1 VSSAEARPGGLA
13 RLAER
18 LADHPRRPTPGR
30 HWFEDEHRY
39 PKKKTTVAWLVTLAR
54 AGYGVTLVAVPG
66 LLIGL
71 TGQRP
76 GRRDCAVARVLGAR
90 HLLQAGVT
98 AAAQLADP
106 GDSVVLGGGVAVDLV
121 HASTM
126 VALGVL
132 DSHVRRAALIDVGVE
147 TALAV
152 AGAAAAATSADRLS

>member
-1 VSSAEARPGGLA
+1 
-13 RLAER
+13 
-18 LADHPRRPTPGR
+18 
-30 HWFEDEHRY
+30 
-39 PKKKTTVAWLVTLAR
+39 VAWLITLAR
-54 AGYGVTLVAVPG
+54 AGYGVALVAVPG

-106 GDSVVLGGGVAVDLV
+106 GDSVVLGGGAAADLV

-126 VALGVL
+126 VALGVV
-132 DSHVRRAALIDVGVE
+132 DPRARRAALIDTGVE
-147 TALAV
+147 TALAL
-152 AGAAAAATSADRLS
+152 AGIAAASADRLS

>member
-1 VSSAEARPGGLA
+1 MAGFAWLNATRIHPSRPSLGRYWSGG
-13 RLAER
+13 E
-18 LADHPRRPTPGR
+18 HP
-30 HWFEDEHRY
+30 Y
-39 PKKKTTVAWLVTLAR
+39 PWKKKSTVGRLVTLAR
-54 AGYGVTLVAVPG
+54 AGYGVALVAVPG

-76 GRRDCAVARVLGAR
+76 GRRACAVARVLGAR

-106 GDSVVLGGGVAVDLV
+106 GDSAVLSGGAAADLL

-132 DSHVRRAALIDVGVE
+132 DPRARRAALIEAGLE
-147 TALAV
+147 TALGV
-152 AGAAAAATSADRLS
+152 AGAAAATSAG